1 MSLAPTF
8 TMQYH
13 RFEAPP
19 VDYDALYKKAFA
31 QIGERTTITLSA
43 GRVSCQSGM
52 HNTRWNNNLPRIKHN
67 PNNAATIFDAERFAD
82 ALGSEL
88 RIHEEIARA
97 KEPRFVER
105 TLSDNFALLPH
116 HHVFAPIEQMK
127 ADIREAGGWIA
138 YWEKQNPIAQ
148 HLSWEAKFHE
158 EFQRYQS
165 HAYNDLLQSA
175 LGFEPTEHSDAPPYI
190 PTTPTTSNPQPCID
204 FGFEPTEASE

>member
-1 MSLAPTF
+1 
-8 TMQYH
+8 
-13 RFEAPP
+13 
-19 VDYDALYKKAFA
+19 
-31 QIGERTTITLSA
+31 
-43 GRVSCQSGM
+43 
-52 HNTRWNNNLPRIKHN
+52 
-67 PNNAATIFDAERFAD
+67 
-82 ALGSEL
+82 L

-165 HAYNDLLQSA
+165 HAYNNLLHSA

-190 PTTPTTSNPQPCID
+190 PTTPTSNPQPCID